1 MRPYYSLWEDAQ
13 RAEISIYGDIT
24 TAQAME
30 TDAVAGDL
38 AEEIRAVTAPEIHVY
53 INSYGGEAAAA
64 LAIYNAL
71 TRHKANIV
79 TYCDGFACSAASVV
93 FMAGDRRVMYDAS
106 LLMIHNVWTVAEGDA
121 QALRKQAEDLE
132 AVNQA
137 SVQIYAA
144 RTGISQE
151 KIRRMMDEETWI
163 SPEEA
168 LLWGFATEIARPKRE
183 EYAQS
188 ARRLVCQML
197 TAKDEEAT
205 AERIARKVVLLLG
218 RQGNMELCTGE
229 RTGDPVSE
237 PGSPEEPEKRESP
250 ENTEEPA
257 KRESSENTEEPAKR
271 ENPEESENPENP
283 AKRQGTEGGQ
293 PAKAVSQEAEAA
305 LSKADLLEEA
315 GLHGEEASTEA
326 ALCGGKSSM
335 EAASL
340 EEAPLEK
347 SGAKAALAE
356 GELEKR
362 ALPEKEPLSGEA
374 GLKAAGSEAPPFV
387 DDLAWKEFF
396 PYKAASAG
404 EPVGQKENPL
414 ARFFHMGEWKP

>member
-106 LLMIHNVWTVAEGDA
+106 LLMIHNVWTVAEGNA

-188 ARRLVCQML
+188 ARRLVCQKL

-237 PGSPEEPEKRESP
+237 PEKREEP
-250 ENTEEPA
+250 ENTE
-257 KRESSENTEEPAKR
+257 KS
-271 ENPEESENPENP
+271 
-283 AKRQGTEGGQ
+283 QGTEGGQ
-293 PAKAVSQEAEAA
+293 PAKAVPQKAKAA
-305 LSKADLLEEA
+305 LSEAGLLEEA
-315 GLHGEEASTEA
+315 GLRQEEASAGTGLCEEKSGA
-326 ALCGGKSSM
+326 EVALCEGKSGM